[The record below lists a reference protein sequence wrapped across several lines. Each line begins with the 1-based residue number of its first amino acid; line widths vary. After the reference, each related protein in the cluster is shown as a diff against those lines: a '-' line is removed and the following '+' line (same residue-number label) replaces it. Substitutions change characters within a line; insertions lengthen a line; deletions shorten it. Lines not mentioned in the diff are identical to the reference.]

1 MNSVTD
7 GTTLDFDGR
16 TPSQASTSKFIQAN
30 VPSVNGYIKETVAGT
45 PVDVIVKPNLKVD
58 ICSTISF
65 KSILSFLG
73 SILPLPFLKIP
84 SSLQIKE
91 ALPTTNLSQYG
102 KVVVQ
107 ESKGGFVTI
116 RDETP
121 GNNLTVQVHPSGT
134 YQSINNAGANQQ
146 KIVDD
151 NTLIINK
158 NFKVSV
164 GLDYIEV
171 ISGNEFVQIKKNC
184 NLNVGGD
191 YNENITG
198 NSTSVIG
205 KDRGEQILGN
215 YTQTISK
222 DSLIDISGNA
232 TEHVVKNHTTNVD
245 GNEQNTIAG
254 SKSDVIGKSLHICIQ
269 SNGTISAKGSLNL
282 VGNPINLN

>member
-7 GTTLDFDGR
+7 GTTLNFDAR
-16 TPSQASTSKFIQAN
+16 TPSQSSTSKFIQAN
-30 VPSVNGYIKETVAGT
+30 VPSVSGYIKETVAGT

-58 ICSTISF
+58 VCATISF

-84 SSLQIKE
+84 SSIQIKE

-102 KVVVQ
+102 KVVAN

-121 GNNLTVQVHPSGT
+121 GNNLTVNVHPSGT

-171 ISGNEFVQIKKNC
+171 VSGNEYVQIKKNRT
-184 NLNVGGD
+184 LNVGGD
-191 YNENITG
+191 FNENITG

-205 KDRGEQILGN
+205 KDCGEEIHGN
-215 YTQTISK
+215 YTQIISK
-222 DSLIDISGNA
+222 DSLTEVSGNA
-232 TEHVVKNHTTNVD
+232 TENVADDHSTTIG
-245 GNEQNTIAG
+245 GNESNTVYG
-254 SKSDVIGKSLHICIQ
+254 SKNDVIGNSLHVCIQ
-269 SNGTISAKGSLNL
+269 TNGTISANGSLNL
-282 VGNPINLN
+282 VGNPVNLN

>member
-1 MNSVTD
+1 MKSVTD

-16 TPSQASTSKFIQAN
+16 EVSQASTSKFIQAN
-30 VPSVNGYIKETVAGT
+30 IPSVTGYIKETVAGT

-58 ICSTISF
+58 ICATISF

-84 SSLQIKE
+84 SSIQIKE

-102 KVVVQ
+102 KVVVH

-121 GNNLTVQVHPSGT
+121 GNNLTVKVHPSGT

-151 NTLIINK
+151 STLIINK
-158 NFKVSV
+158 NFKVSI
-164 GLDYIEV
+164 GLDHVEV
-171 ISGNEFVQIKKNC
+171 ISGNEFVQIKKNK
-184 NLNVGGD
+184 NVNVGGD
-191 YNENITG
+191 FNENITG
-198 NSTSVIG
+198 NSTTVIG
-205 KDRGEQILGN
+205 KDRGEEIKGN

-222 DSLIDISGNA
+222 DSLTDVSGNA

-245 GNEQNTIAG
+245 GNEHNTIAG
-254 SKSDVIGKSLHICIQ
+254 SQNDVIGKSLHICIQ